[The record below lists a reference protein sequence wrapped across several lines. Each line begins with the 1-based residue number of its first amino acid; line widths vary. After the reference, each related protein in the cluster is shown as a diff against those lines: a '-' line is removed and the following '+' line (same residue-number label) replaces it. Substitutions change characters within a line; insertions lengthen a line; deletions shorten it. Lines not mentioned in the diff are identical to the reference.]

1 MSPPVTPAD
10 LDFCRERLNCSVEE
24 IRAMPPD
31 DIARF
36 MRAFHYIHLACHC
49 YNDPGY
55 GLMPDGSWRGC
66 RCCGFVTV
74 WRAS

>member
-1 MSPPVTPAD
+1 MTPRVTQAD
-10 LDFCRERLNCSVEE
+10 LDFCRERIDRSVAE
-24 IRAMPPD
+24 IRAMPAD

-49 YNDPGY
+49 YSDPGY

-66 RCCGFVTV
+66 RCCGFVTL
-74 WRAS
+74 WRAP